1 MATEW
6 SEDIVVVDLD
16 DEPALSE
23 ELSSVID
30 RVNGVA
36 DAGGAD
42 VGGDGHVP
50 HVVLNLGGVSYIN
63 SSNLA
68 DLLRLRKAL
77 TAKGRQMRL
86 CSLRD
91 EVWQVMMVTGL
102 DKVLVFAPDPLT
114 ALAGLQ
120 MGS

>member
-1 MATEW
+1 MSTEW

-30 RVNGVA
+30 RVNEALDG
-36 DAGGAD
+36 DASGG
-42 VGGDGHVP
+42 GHVP

-120 MGS
+120 MAE